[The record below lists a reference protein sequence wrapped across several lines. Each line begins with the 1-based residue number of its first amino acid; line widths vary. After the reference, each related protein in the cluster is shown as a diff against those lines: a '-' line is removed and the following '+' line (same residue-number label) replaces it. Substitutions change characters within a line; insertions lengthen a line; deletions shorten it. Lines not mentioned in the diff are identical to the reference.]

1 METVVLVPVLL
12 ISFVVHEFAH
22 AWVANWQGD
31 PTAKNLGRVTLN
43 PIPHIDL
50 FGTILV
56 PGMLLLT
63 NSGFLIGW
71 AKPVPVVARNFRH
84 YRRGDMLTSVAGVT
98 ANFILAILCTLL
110 MVGLVHLVRAAPA
123 LQSTGNLVQR
133 MLEVG
138 IQLNFLLVVFNLLP
152 VPPLDG
158 SHLVYHLLPPAA
170 GAWYRRMEKWGV
182 LIFIALLLTG
192 AISVI
197 LGPANVLTDLS
208 FRFIRWS
215 T

>member
-1 METVVLVPVLL
+1 
-12 ISFVVHEFAH
+12 
-22 AWVANWQGD
+22 
-31 PTAKNLGRVTLN
+31 
-43 PIPHIDL
+43 
-50 FGTILV
+50 
-56 PGMLLLT
+56 
-63 NSGFLIGW
+63 
-71 AKPVPVVARNFRH
+71 
-84 YRRGDMLTSVAGVT
+84 
-98 ANFILAILCTLL
+98 

>member
-1 METVVLVPVLL
+1 METVILVPVLL
-12 ISFVVHEFAH
+12 FSFVVHEFAH
-22 AWVANWQGD
+22 AWVADWQGD
-31 PTAKNLGRVTLN
+31 PTARNLGRVTLN

-50 FGTILV
+50 FGTIV
-56 PGMLLLT
+56 IPGMLLLT

-71 AKPVPVVARNFRH
+71 AKPVPVVARNFRN
-84 YRRGDMLTSVAGVT
+84 YRRGDILTSVAGVT
-98 ANFILAILCTLL
+98 ANFLLAILCTLL
-110 MVGLVHLVRAAPA
+110 MVGLVYLIRAAPG
-123 LQSTGNLVQR
+123 LQSAGTMLQR
-133 MLEVG
+133 VLEVG

-192 AISVI
+192 AITVI